1 MLARRRTLELAF
13 LRWARLAA
21 DLRCARSAER
31 LRARNQKLAAQKRS
45 GRHCLLLWL
54 ETHDRGWLSTV
65 MTGWR
70 KVVEDGGRRSR
81 GAFALER
88 LLERSRRRDG
98 SLYYFSAWR
107 RQVEHLIQETLLAQ
121 RLKAKVVLGHLS
133 KQSNMLGQ
141 RTLLAWHAVTT
152 RRPRVVPLGGAH
164 GVRPHRCFLAWRL
177 HILQQRSPEQKE
189 MLELIESSNEWI
201 QRLQRERWAYEE
213 RLAAADG
220 QIRALEEALDAEEKS
235 KEALMLH
242 LEHRSSPMRFASREP
257 VAIPQ

>member
-1 MLARRRTLELAF
+1 MLDRRRTLEMAF

-21 DLRCARSAER
+21 ELRCARSAER

-45 GRHCLLLWL
+45 GRHCLHLWL
-54 ETHDRGWLSTV
+54 ESQNRGWRSTV
-65 MTGWR
+65 ITGWR

-81 GAFALER
+81 GALALER
-88 LLERSRRRDG
+88 LLETSRRRDG
-98 SLYYFSAWR
+98 CHYYFSAWR
-107 RQVEHLIQETLLAQ
+107 RQVEQLIRETLLAH

-141 RTLLAWHAVTT
+141 RALLAWHAVTK
-152 RRPRVVPLGGAH
+152 RRSMGPPSPAPGGCA
-164 GVRPHRCFLAWRL
+164 PHRCFLAWRL

-189 MLELIESSNEWI
+189 MLELIESSNGWI

-242 LEHRSSPMRFASREP
+242 LDRSSRVGISREP
-257 VAIPQ
+257 VAVPR

>member
-21 DLRCARSAER
+21 ELRCARSAER

-54 ETHDRGWLSTV
+54 ETKDGAWVSTV
-65 MTGWR
+65 VTEWR
-70 KVVEDGGRRSR
+70 KVVQDGGRRSR
-81 GAFALER
+81 GAIALGR
-88 LLERSRRRDG
+88 LLESRLRRDG
-98 SLYYFSAWR
+98 SRYYFSAWR
-107 RQVEHLIQETLLAQ
+107 RQVEHLIRETLLAQ

-141 RTLLAWHAVTT
+141 RALLAWHAVTT
-152 RRPRVVPLGGAH
+152 RRSRANPFGGPH
-164 GVRPHRCFLAWRL
+164 HRCFLAWWL

-189 MLELIESSNEWI
+189 MLELIESSNGWI

-242 LEHRSSPMRFASREP
+242 LEHRSSPMRFGTREP
-257 VAIPQ
+257 VAVPR

>member
-1 MLARRRTLELAF
+1 MLSPSFPELP
-13 LRWARLAA
+13 WQ
-21 DLRCARSAER
+21 ARSLTR
-31 LRARNQKLAAQKRS
+31 LGL
-45 GRHCLLLWL
+45 G
-54 ETHDRGWLSTV
+54 T
-65 MTGWR
+65 
-70 KVVEDGGRRSR
+70 
-81 GAFALER
+81 
-88 LLERSRRRDG
+88 
-98 SLYYFSAWR
+98 AWR
-107 RQVEHLIQETLLAQ
+107 RQVEHLASDPGQRWQQLAAIQETLLAQ

-141 RTLLAWHAVTT
+141 RAVLAWHAVTT

-242 LEHRSSPMRFASREP
+242 LERSSMAKDG
-257 VAIPQ
+257 